1 MEFIRPVHSS
11 RRSAWGNAAFA
22 AAGYKWLY
30 KSSTNR
36 WHKRLLRMSYWT
48 QKHIA
53 CAEPSHK
60 HLTAAVLAYQLLLKK
75 ERDIMAI
82 IDITVVPIGKDT
94 GMSEDVAE
102 IEKVLDQHTDK
113 IDVQLTPMST
123 LIEGDMKDLLAV
135 IEEIHE
141 IPFKRGAQRVSTN
154 IRIDDRRDKEG
165 KQMKR
170 KLDSVQDKM

>member
-1 MEFIRPVHSS
+1 
-11 RRSAWGNAAFA
+11 
-22 AAGYKWLY
+22 
-30 KSSTNR
+30 
-36 WHKRLLRMSYWT
+36 
-48 QKHIA
+48 
-53 CAEPSHK
+53 
-60 HLTAAVLAYQLLLKK
+60 
-75 ERDIMAI
+75 MAI

-102 IEKVLDQHTDK
+102 IEKVLHQHTDK

-141 IPFKRGAQRVSTN
+141 IPFTRGAHRVSTN